1 MKRTAIAAAIAVA
14 TALILYTVAL
24 WQDHG
29 IASIADNLIARN
41 LVQANGQVD
50 PDSAARTLALLN
62 TAVNR
67 TGAEWSPTDGR
78 HPIRVVIHESSNV
91 MENHLGF
98 AQKNLSLKG
107 YVLCT
112 PTGPVIHMPAHS
124 NTPFLPDRWES
135 QTANH
140 EAVHAAVCQQL
151 GRGQTQSLPLWF
163 HEGLATLHQA
173 NSLEAFFVRT
183 YLRGYNSLQGP
194 QTTDS
199 MEFCYRLP
207 NEGQTTYA
215 TSTLFL
221 IHVENQWPAATE
233 RILQHVAQGNDFA
246 TAFGHATLTTCE
258 AAYDDW
264 LNPGD

>member
-1 MKRTAIAAAIAVA
+1 MKRTAMAAVIAATA
-14 TALILYTVAL
+14 TTLILYTVAL
-24 WQDHG
+24 WQDHR
-29 IASIADNLIARN
+29 IASTADNLIARN

-50 PDSAARTLALLN
+50 PNSVARTLALLD

-67 TGAEWSPTDGR
+67 ADAQWSPTDGL

-91 MENHLGF
+91 METHLGF
-98 AQKNLSLKG
+98 TQHNLSLKG

-112 PTGPVIHMPAHS
+112 QTGPVIHMPAHH

-140 EAVHAAVCQQL
+140 EAVHAATCQRL
-151 GRGQTQSLPLWF
+151 GRERNQNLPLWF

-173 NSLEAFFVRT
+173 NSLEATFVQL
-183 YLRGYNSLQGP
+183 YLRGHSSLHGP

-199 MEFCYRLP
+199 IKFCYHLP
-207 NEGQTTYA
+207 NQGQTTYA

-221 IHVENQWPAATE
+221 MHLEDRWPGATE
-233 RILQHVAQGNDFA
+233 KILNYLAQGKDFQN
-246 TAFGHATLTTCE
+246 AFEHATLTTCE
-258 AAYDDW
+258 AAYDEW
-264 LNPGD
+264 LTPQ